1 MIEAKLL
8 QITVAGLTTGA
19 IYALM
24 ALGFHLVFVTARTL
38 DFAYGAVVVMGG
50 LVAYSLVVEWSL
62 PLPLV
67 LILVTLF
74 GGAVGLGV
82 STAII
87 WPLRDRHPAAQ
98 VISLLAAGL
107 VVENVAAVIWGKDS
121 LPFPPFT
128 SDTPIFI
135 LGAAVNPQSFWV
147 IGLSLSALIASNL
160 ILYKTRLGRV
170 LRATANDPFAAR
182 LMGINVKN
190 MYGVAFATSLGL
202 GTLGGTIISPITFAG
217 GYFALPL
224 TVKGFTAS
232 ILGGIGTPFGA
243 VMGGFLLGFIEAY
256 MAGLITTSYMGAIS
270 MAILLVILL
279 LRPEGLF
286 SSKGG

>member
-1 MIEAKLL
+1 MIEAKLF

-50 LVAYSLVVEWSL
+50 LVAYSLVVELGLS
-62 PLPLV
+62 LPLV
-67 LILVTLF
+67 LVFVTLF
-74 GGAVGLGV
+74 GGAVGYGV

-87 WPLRDRHPAAQ
+87 WPLRDRPPAAQ

-128 SDTPIFI
+128 SDAPVFI

-147 IGLSLSALIASNL
+147 IGLSLLALTASNVF
-160 ILYKTRLGRV
+160 LYGTRLGRV

-232 ILGGIGTPFGA
+232 ILGGIETPFGA
-243 VMGGFLLGFIEAY
+243 VMGGFLLGLIEAY
-256 MAGLITTSYMGAIS
+256 MAGLVTTSYMGAIS
-270 MAILLVILL
+270 MAILLLILL

-286 SSKGG
+286 SSKGS